1 MVDPKDAANIS
12 VPFALLASKDEDA
25 DAVNAFATDLKV
37 EKYIETFSDVPHVSL
52 AIPFEP
58 TRPVVHG

>member
-12 VPFALLASKDEDA
+12 IPFALLASKDEDA
-25 DAVNAFATDLKV
+25 DAVSAFAADLKV
-37 EKYIETFSDVPHVSL
+37 EKYLETFPDVPHVSL

>member
-12 VPFALLASKDEDA
+12 IPFALLASKDEDA
-25 DAVNAFATDLKV
+25 EAVTAFATDLKV
-37 EKYIETFSDVPHVSL
+37 DKYIETFPDVPHVSL